1 MLSRGMTNQEIANES
16 AIAVSAIKARIRQ
29 VFIKLGA
36 RNRIEAIVFARQP
49 FGMNG
54 PSLPPPGPMPD
65 PLTSTEVRL
74 LELLGRGF
82 TQQEIATGLAMT
94 VGTVKWRM
102 RQIFGKLQVRNRIEA
117 LARAREQNWLR
128 DGE

>member
-1 MLSRGMTNQEIANES
+1 
-16 AIAVSAIKARIRQ
+16 
-29 VFIKLGA
+29 
-36 RNRIEAIVFARQP
+36 
-49 FGMNG
+49 
-54 PSLPPPGPMPD
+54 MPE

-102 RQIFGKLQVRNRIEA
+102 RQIFGKLQARNRIEA
-117 LARAREQNWLR
+117 LARAREQTGYVTVHSGCGAMFHSL
-128 DGE
+128 DEC